1 MIEPVKTYKCTY
13 GCTLRINPAPTS
25 MRERVGRA
33 LRSLAQMSDGMLS
46 LGVEMDSNPS
56 ISFAEKKEIL
66 DKGFEQMRQN
76 LEEYARQA
84 AVEQVLRAA
93 DPELFEDEACS
104 HSDERP
110 TPR

>member
-1 MIEPVKTYKCTY
+1 MTEPFKTFKCTY

-33 LRSLAQMSDGMLS
+33 LRSLAQMSDGMTS
-46 LGVEMDSNPS
+46 LGVAIDSSPALS
-56 ISFAEKKEIL
+56 PEERQEIL

-76 LEEYARQA
+76 LEEYTRQA

-93 DPELFEDEACS
+93 DPDLFEDEACNQS
-104 HSDERP
+104 EERQ